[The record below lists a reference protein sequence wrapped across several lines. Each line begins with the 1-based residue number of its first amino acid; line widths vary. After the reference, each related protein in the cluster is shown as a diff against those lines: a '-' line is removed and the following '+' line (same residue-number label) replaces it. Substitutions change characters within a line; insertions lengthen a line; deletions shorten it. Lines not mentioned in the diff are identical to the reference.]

1 MAVIDT
7 NKKKSAKDILDKIH
21 QLEEEMEYIK
31 EKEEQLERFQTYVDL
46 GKKFK
51 LIVDAFEEAGFTND
65 QAFELFISTLETS
78 SYMLK

>member
-1 MAVIDT
+1 MAVVV
-7 NKKKSAKDILDKIH
+7 KEMSARDILDKIR
-21 QLEEEMEYIK
+21 QLEGELEHVR
-31 EKEEQLERFQTYVDL
+31 EKEEQLERFQTYVNL
-46 GKKFK
+46 GKEFK